1 MESRLFPGSRSPVS
15 PAFPHVSAFLRASGL
30 DSAADSLATRVANS
44 GFAGWLKGF
53 LGNDPEL
60 DLARVK
66 QARWDRYFLTVAQA
80 VSTASKDPS
89 TKVGAVIVRPDKTM
103 ASFGYNGFPRGIAD
117 TDERLNNRE
126 VKYDLVVHGE
136 INAIHTAREPLH
148 GYTLYTWPFI
158 TCKRCSL
165 HVIQAGIKRVVA
177 PELPDH
183 LKERWAASVR
193 DAGKLY
199 DEAGVS
205 WALIDT
211 TEAA

>member
-1 MESRLFPGSRSPVS
+1 MESRLIPGSRPQVS
-15 PAFPHVSAFLRASGL
+15 PAFPHVSAFLRSCGL
-30 DSAADSLATRVANS
+30 VSIADALATRVANS
-44 GFAGWLKGF
+44 GLTGWFKPSA
-53 LGNDPEL
+53 DPEL
-60 DLARVK
+60 EIARVK
-66 QARWDRYFLTVAQA
+66 KARWDRYFLNVAQA

-89 TKVGAVIVRPDKTM
+89 TKVGAVIVRPDRTM

-117 TDERLNNRE
+117 TEERLNNRE

-136 INAIHTAREPLH
+136 INAILTAREPLH

-177 PELPDH
+177 PELPEH
-183 LKERWAASVR
+183 LKDRWAASVR
-193 DAGKLY
+193 DAGQLY

-211 TEAA
+211 TEVE

>member
-1 MESRLFPGSRSPVS
+1 MFPGSRPQVPSVFLS
-15 PAFPHVSAFLRASGL
+15 VSAFSCGNKLVSI
-30 DSAADSLATRVANS
+30 AASLATRVANS
-44 GFAGWLKGF
+44 GFARRLDA
-53 LGNDPEL
+53 LLRPEME
-60 DLARVK
+60 LARRK
-66 QARWDRYFLTVAQA
+66 QERWDRYFLTVAQA

-136 INAIHTAREPLH
+136 INAILTAREPLH

-193 DAGKLY
+193 DAGQLY
-199 DEAGVS
+199 DEAGVT
-205 WALIDT
+205 WALIDMP
-211 TEAA
+211 EAE